1 MKCYNPQQP
10 MVKYKVPLQQMPRC
24 LDCETNSSDDKY
36 HNDKQNE
43 TLGMKTPIRYDQLR
57 LTTVTH

>member
-1 MKCYNPQQP
+1 